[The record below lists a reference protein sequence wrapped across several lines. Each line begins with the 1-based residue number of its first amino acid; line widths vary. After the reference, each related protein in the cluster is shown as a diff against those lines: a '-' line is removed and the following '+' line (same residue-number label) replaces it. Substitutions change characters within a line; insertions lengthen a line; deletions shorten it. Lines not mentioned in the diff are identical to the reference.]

1 MSVVFVS
8 ALLFDKNVLKI
19 FKEDMLDLFTDN
31 ITMFGSFLLQQFSF
45 LSERNIFGQVP
56 LVRIQRP
63 AICLA
68 PRQNQLMVRLNN
80 FDHNRTLCVS
90 HNICYIHFVEHTHGV
105 VLQDFYVNQFV
116 VHVCVCVSAINLK
129 RWPCFNN
136 VTQV

>member
-1 MSVVFVS
+1 MDEMTV
-8 ALLFDKNVLKI
+8 ALKGISN
-19 FKEDMLDLFTDN
+19 M
-31 ITMFGSFLLQQFSF
+31 SFLGKFLFEFPKGISSSTIFFSVGTEYIWTSSIGANTKASH
-45 LSERNIFGQVP
+45 LFG
-56 LVRIQRP
+56 
-63 AICLA
+63 

-116 VHVCVCVSAINLK
+116 EHVCVCVSAINLK